1 MDVGIVFERFLNALG
16 EMTVRLDDGVGG
28 VALGLAEQAHE
39 RNVYTLVA
47 EHLGDVRH
55 NARLVL
61 LNDDDRAVFT
71 GKVNLNA
78 VNARDAALAAAER
91 LTADGHYLTGGILHA
106 DVHGVRMDIGL
117 GLTRRE

>member
-1 MDVGIVFERFLNALG
+1 MNAMFTPLS
-16 EMTVRLDDGVGG
+16 LS
-28 VALGLAEQAHE
+28 
-39 RNVYTLVA
+39 TLVMC
-47 EHLGDVRH
+47 RH

-91 LTADGHYLTGGILHA
+91 LTADGHHLTGGVLHT
-106 DVHGVRMDIGL
+106 DVHGVRMNIGL